1 MSDSAVEK
9 DIPKFGSSSTPKAPS
24 TVNIGYGITDAPKD
38 PKKIPGYI
46 DSLARTNP
54 EAFNAM
60 ANALKRIGIPVRKFT
75 DVGIAMSRF
84 VANLKDDTN
93 PALRGITLETFLA
106 SVPAKEA
113 FATQKKGKKPV
124 KQLYLTTEPNAAAEI
139 NDEFNKVLGVNA
151 TPEEQKA
158 YYKQLIAEQK
168 KAPMVTTTLDG
179 IVTQTAGFSADQ
191 KEALLNKFVAA
202 RAKKALGKT
211 VMVGGTSIEAVKP
224 EQFTGEFIKN
234 INAIRSYSNAF
245 GVPMSDYDVKK
256 AAITSITSPGGL
268 DAQAEK
274 IKGVAK
280 GIYSSMAQ
288 FIDQGLTPQELLR
301 PYIAKKAQI
310 LEIPE
315 ESITLNS
322 SEGQQVISKVVTD
335 KGLLPIYNYERELR
349 QDPRWRFTKNAN
361 DEAAN
366 MVNSLLRT
374 FGIAG

>member
-1 MSDSAVEK
+1 MA
-9 DIPKFGSSSTPKAPS
+9 IPKQETPVPQFGATPSTPKPA
-24 TVNIGYGITDAPKD
+24 TINIGYGVTGVPTD

-46 DSLARTNP
+46 DSLAKTNP
-54 EAFNAM
+54 EAFKAM
-60 ANALKRIGIPVRKFT
+60 AAALKRIGIPVRKFT
-75 DVGIAMSRF
+75 DVGVAVSGF
-84 VANLKDDTN
+84 VAKLNQESN
-93 PALRGITLETFLA
+93 PALKGITLETFLA
-106 SVPAKEA
+106 SVPGKES
-113 FATQKKGKKPV
+113 FAVQKKKKPI
-124 KQLYLTTEPNAAAEI
+124 QQYYLTTFDAAAAEL
-139 NDEFNKVLGVNA
+139 NDELTKVLGVNA

-158 YYKQLIAEQK
+158 YYKELLAEQK
-168 KAPMVTTTLDG
+168 KAPMVTKSADG
-179 IVTQTAGFSADQ
+179 LVTQTAGFSAAQ

-202 RAKKALGKT
+202 RAQKALGSVVKA
-211 VMVGGTSIEAVKP
+211 GGSAVDVTKP
-224 EQFTGEFIKN
+224 EQFTGEFAKS
-234 INAIRSYSNAF
+234 INAIRAYSNAF

-268 DAQAEK
+268 EAQAEK
-274 IKGVAK
+274 IKSVAK
-280 GIYSSMAQ
+280 GIYSGLAQ

-322 SEGQQVISKVVTD
+322 TEGQQVVSKVVTD

-361 DEAAN
+361 DEAATW
-366 MVNSLLRT
+366 VNTIMRS